1 MQWAHNALYTMKKY
15 KHFLL
20 SKKIYTISM
29 LSIGMMLALNSIVN
43 AASTIEYWLK
53 QTVYVPLYSH
63 IYADERFRDKPFN
76 LTATLSIRNTD
87 PKQSLHLTSV
97 DYYDSSGKKLR
108 SYITAPVEIKPLA
121 STRYI
126 VQNSD
131 TSGGSGA
138 KFLVHWETD
147 TGITEP
153 IIESIMIGTKLQ
165 QGISFV
171 SRGRVIAGQTVPNS
185 VKK

>member
-1 MQWAHNALYTMKKY
+1 
-15 KHFLL
+15 
-20 SKKIYTISM
+20 M
-29 LSIGMMLALNSIVN
+29 LIVGMELMFISIVN
-43 AASTIEYWLK
+43 AASPLEHWLE

-76 LTATLSIRNTD
+76 LTATLSVRNTD
-87 PKQSLHLTSV
+87 PHQSLQLTSV
-97 DYYDSSGKKLR
+97 DYYDSSGAKLR
-108 SYITAPVEIKPLA
+108 SYIRVPAVIGPLA

-126 VQNSD
+126 VKDSD

-138 KFLVHWETD
+138 KFLVRWQSD
-147 TGITEP
+147 TGVTEP

-171 SRGRVIAGQTVPNS
+171 SRGRVIDGQTVPNP
-185 VKK
+185 VNK